1 MEDVNLSKVKIEI
14 IDNPE
19 LKNEEIL
26 RSNLIHLYDV
36 MNKAIYKL
44 PKEEQEKYFM
54 SEEKIKQIE
63 NSKDYR
69 LL

>member
-1 MEDVNLSKVKIEI
+1 MDDLNLSKVKIEI
-14 IDNPE
+14 IDNNE
-19 LKNEEIL
+19 LQNDEIL
-26 RSNLIHLYDV
+26 KSNLSHLYDV